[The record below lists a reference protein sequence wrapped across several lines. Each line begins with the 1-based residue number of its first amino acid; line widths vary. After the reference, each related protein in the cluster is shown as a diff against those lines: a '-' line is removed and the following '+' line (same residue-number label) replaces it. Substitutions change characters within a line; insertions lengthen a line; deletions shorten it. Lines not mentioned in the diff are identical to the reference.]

1 MLSDAVT
8 SVLCFWQ
15 VKLIDSFSD
24 DHEGTVQEAERGFT
38 ILSYN
43 RGWS

>member
-1 MLSDAVT
+1 MRG
-8 SVLCFWQ
+8 VLWIVQ

-38 ILSYN
+38 ILSYQ